1 MEKNKT
7 KKHYRS
13 MGNAELCMKSKMQVC
28 TELLKTPTISDT
40 IRYLW
45 SLRYVWKTNQITDW
59 WKYNCIETAKTD
71 WINMKRWHPW
81 QPKMNHIRFAS
92 VVKDAERLRE
102 IVRGKKDRRRR
113 RRLGGWIW
121 ISKSVSHM
129 PHVTLLQSSPIFK
142 WIIKKRGC

>member
-7 KKHYRS
+7 KKHFIDQWEMQNYAWNQKCRFAQ
-13 MGNAELCMKSKMQVC
+13 NCSKH
-28 TELLKTPTISDT
+28 KFRYHTISLV
-40 IRYLW
+40 IKVCLE
-45 SLRYVWKTNQITDW
+45 TNQITDW